1 MKECLKLPNLTA
13 LQQPPES
20 SFQSFQSS
28 AFGSSPT
35 SLHFLLNAKQP
46 SFLGKTLGVVRHHKA
61 FKAGAQPAFVQYYPR
76 ELDCRKLL
84 FSSF

>member
-61 FKAGAQPAFVQYYPR
+61 FKA
-76 ELDCRKLL
+76 
-84 FSSF
+84 FSTVTGTLSL